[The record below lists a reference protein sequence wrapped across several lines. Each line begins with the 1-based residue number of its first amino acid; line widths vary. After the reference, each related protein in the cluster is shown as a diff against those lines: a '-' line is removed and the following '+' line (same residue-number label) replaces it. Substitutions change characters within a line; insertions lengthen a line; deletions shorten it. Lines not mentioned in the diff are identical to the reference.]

1 MGRYVTQGVR
11 NDVSDILVQL
21 AADMFFLLPYIWLF
35 WLCEILAPLGQ
46 NGGKEIMAHINFGS
60 PRVWAKITSLLKL
73 SYYLKWQNVCRCIA
87 CILVQSVKSNSV
99 QK

>member
-1 MGRYVTQGVR
+1 MYVC
-11 NDVSDILVQL
+11 I
-21 AADMFFLLPYIWLF
+21 PYIWLF
-35 WLCEILAPLGQ
+35 WLCEILALLGQ

-60 PRVWAKITSLLKL
+60 PRVWAKITLLLKL